1 MIYNAN
7 RQQWSVL
14 IMGQSIITAKLMDCD
29 SLTIAVHVLTLSA
42 GLPDYCT
49 SGGEAVCNRGR
60 AQDFFFAQSR
70 LITRKKKKK
79 KPKGLNLCEHMVEF
93 FPPWLQPQLLGRS
106 ILANLPNSKL
116 PCHYDQ
122 HELENCLWC
131 PIPDCKGENIS
142 LLICYVI

>member
-70 LITRKKKKK
+70 LITRKKKKRNQ
-79 KPKGLNLCEHMVEF
+79 KG
-93 FPPWLQPQLLGRS
+93 S
-106 ILANLPNSKL
+106 ICVSIWWNSFHPDYSHSYWAEAYWQTCL
-116 PCHYDQ
+116 IQNCPVTDQ